1 MKSIMKKKY
10 LIIPLITLVFII
22 SFFAIFK
29 VINKSIWFS
38 VNNPVEKLSYDRQ
51 LVYDKMKIDFLN
63 IKSRTTGTDLIT
75 DDVLASD
82 DTGNDVSETDDYVRT
97 FDYIKY
103 MLEVGITPNVLP
115 SGVTNSSAFEGGVIK
130 VRAVLPNQG
139 DQTIMRWETDAWMQ
153 NVSLSDDNRI
163 LYAEYHVPDGTNIT
177 NANQNLSFTIKVDG
191 YKKIITDDMK
201 PIFEVW
207 MEGNKP
213 DNDSSSAL
221 SVSVK
226 DDRDII
232 ISGHESFD
240 IVVTAGGYLNL
251 PRQREVNGV
260 LVDGQYLNYGV
271 GVALYQDNPKIRY
284 NPLLN
289 DLKGICYPS
298 TDEFTIN
305 LKMQYYYKL
314 ISSNSWQ
321 LMDASTPG
329 TINVINGTQIIEGGV
344 NGDNKPNYYPINDN
358 GTVNTYIKS
367 VTGYPNGRAGNVV
380 NSVQNSGEMSYTQ
393 DIENITITFR
403 NYTLNGTFPDRA
415 LGNSFKQEAYGKYGF
430 FATSNFEVFVP
441 HYDAGLDVYD
451 YQLAVQAESAST
463 KKINGEVLEIP
474 KGATTIDDKLTT
486 NNRSVTTIKKRVGG
500 SISGISRA
508 YNARSNVILDSYYY
522 YGNGSLLPGS
532 EFTMYNYYRLGDGP
546 YEGGADALL
555 VWNSDFFAIKPWNN
569 NVLVNIT
576 GSSVNGIP
584 CSSTENLK
592 YYFGVYKANPEG
604 GIGDNTT
611 VNGAQHDDFDWYPTI
626 DEASN
631 HGKVCAIYVD
641 DPDLEGFTMQRTLWS
656 RFDTVNSDEN
666 VGKVGIFRYKIRAY
680 ADEERN
686 TVYYYGG
693 KARYEGNTGYVPA
706 SYNPDGTM
714 THEASEA
721 YGESILILGEKAGID
736 LSVSDTDDSGSLK
749 SAYDV
754 QDGKINF
761 KVTPTL
767 KNDKTASD
775 SDPYRNNVVI
785 KTILPAGLTYEQGS
799 SNKEPSSLVTNQDG
813 SSIITWVYDN
823 WQINRSA
830 PEYPEITFSAD
841 ISATLDNNKH
851 LEIYSTISSNGD
863 IRDEEMFRS
872 SIYEVDISNLV
883 GSMTLKE
890 IDKSVVDH
898 GESFNITSTLG
909 NNGKET
915 LINLKSLEIFPK
927 NGDENGSSYS
937 GTYTSKIISGAVG
950 QKFFYT
956 TNSIDNIGITKDKY
970 GKDTIKDVDLVN
982 DSRWTQVFVG
992 DVIPNNATAMATY
1005 LPELVANE
1013 EAKYVVQVNP
1023 IGNKALDKYVF
1034 SLTMTSDNL
1043 QAAIKS
1049 NFIIAQCVDRKISGI
1064 YFDDLNRNGIY
1075 DSDDTLIE
1083 NKKVELFDSNG
1094 TKLLET
1100 LTDSNGR
1107 YLFEKIDNGNYL
1119 VKFEDYGF
1127 NYEVIDKG
1135 IENNSSKINSNYI
1148 SDVLDQTV
1156 DSSIV
1161 DYVIDNV
1168 NLGIRKK
1175 ASKIITHHIYQ
1186 DSNTEFKTDEQDK
1199 YFGDNYTTS
1208 AFDNLAIN
1216 YEFISKTDN
1225 FEGTVKDSLIDV
1237 VYLYD
1242 KKNSKISFDL
1252 DTTATEEITK
1262 KDDEVSYKI
1271 TNTTNIDDY
1280 IGTGMIT
1287 VTVDLPYLIDESLS
1301 NLDEGVYDS
1310 SNQSIIWVLNKDIDT
1325 YNNVNSSI
1333 GFEKNI
1339 KLVYKN
1345 INSTIRKLN
1354 NSVSVNVVLDNNN
1367 NTSSTIATTN
1377 VKIKGKIKVHFY
1389 KEDDSGNEVL
1399 LDTEEYEGLVG
1410 DELSV
1415 ERNDLEGYELSD
1427 NITVT
1432 PVFLDDDQEI
1442 DLLYMVK
1449 KFAVK
1454 TRLIN
1459 SFGDISNGEQTIK
1472 YGSDSDTITIKSNDG
1487 YYIKNIVVNGE
1498 KINIDKNITTYD
1510 LVLENIKESKNIEVE
1525 FADISSSPITSDG
1538 IFKYLIIGLLSISL
1552 LGVVKFLKKI
1562 NIRNLI

>member
-1 MKSIMKKKY
+1 MKNTFVRKY
-10 LIIPLITLVFII
+10 KNISLIILVFII
-22 SFFAIFK
+22 TFLLIFK

-38 VNNPVEKLSYDRQ
+38 INKPIDKLSYDRQ

-75 DDVLASD
+75 DDVLVSD
-82 DTGNDVSETDDYVRT
+82 DNGNDVSETDDYVRT

-103 MLEVGITPNVLP
+103 MLEVGITPNILA
-115 SGVTNSSAFEGGVIK
+115 SGVDNSSVFEGGVIK

-163 LYAEYHVPDGTNIT
+163 LYAEYHVPDGTNVT
-177 NANQNLSFTIKVDG
+177 NSNQNLSFTIKVDG

-201 PIFEVW
+201 PVFEVW

-240 IVVTAGGYLNL
+240 IVVTTGAYLNI
-251 PRQREVNGV
+251 PGKRDINGV
-260 LVDGQYLNYGV
+260 EVDGQYANYGV
-271 GVALYQDNPKIRY
+271 GVALIQDNPKIRD
-284 NPLLN
+284 NPARN

-321 LMDASTPG
+321 LIDSTTPDA
-329 TINVINGTQIIEGGV
+329 INLVNGTEIIESGV
-344 NGDNKPNYYPINDN
+344 NGDTKPNYYPMNAN
-358 GTVNTYIKS
+358 GTVNAYIKGA
-367 VTGYPNGRAGNVV
+367 TGFPYGRAGNVL
-380 NSVQNSGEMSYTQ
+380 NSVQDSGEMFLTQ
-393 DIENITITFR
+393 DEENFSVTFK
-403 NYTLNGTFPDRA
+403 NYTLNGIFPDRSWGSS
-415 LGNSFKQEAYGKYGF
+415 LKQEAYGKYGF
-430 FATSNFEVFVP
+430 FATSNLEVFIP
-441 HYDAGLDVYD
+441 YYGAGLDVYD

-463 KKINGEVLEIP
+463 KKTNGEVIEIP
-474 KGATTIDDKLTT
+474 KGTTTVADKLAT
-486 NNRSVTTIKKRVGG
+486 NNRSVVTVKKRVGG
-500 SISGISRA
+500 SLSGISRA
-508 YNARSNVILDSYYY
+508 YNSRGNTILDSLYY
-522 YGNGSLLPGS
+522 YGNGALLPGS

-546 YEGGADALL
+546 YDGGADALL

-569 NVLVNIT
+569 NVLVNIA

-631 HGKVCAIYVD
+631 HGKVCALYVD

-693 KARYEGNTGYVPA
+693 KAKYESNNGYVPA

-714 THEASEA
+714 TYEASEA

-761 KVTPTL
+761 KVTPTIT
-767 KNDKTASD
+767 NDKTASD

-785 KTILPAGLTYEQGS
+785 KTILPASLTYEQGS
-799 SNKEPSSLVTNQDG
+799 SNKEPSSVVTNQDG
-813 SSIITWVYDN
+813 SSILTWVYDN
-823 WQINRSA
+823 WQINHPA
-830 PEYPEITFSAD
+830 PEYSEITFSAD

-851 LEIYSTISSNGD
+851 LEIYSSISSSGD

-915 LINLKSLEIFPK
+915 LLNLKSLEILAK
-927 NGDENGSSYS
+927 NGDEDGSSYS
-937 GTYTSKIISGAVG
+937 GTYTSKIVSGAVG
-950 QKFFYT
+950 QRFFYT
-956 TNSIDNIGITKDKY
+956 TNSVDNIGITKDKY

-1005 LPELVANE
+1005 LPELVANA

-1043 QAAIKS
+1043 HAAIKS
-1049 NFIIAQCVDRKISGI
+1049 NFIIAQCIDRKISGI
-1064 YFDDLNRNGIY
+1064 YFNDLNRNGIY
-1075 DSDDTLIE
+1075 DTDDTLIE
-1083 NKKVELFDSNG
+1083 NKKVELYNSNG
-1094 TKLLET
+1094 TKLTET
-1100 LTDSNGR
+1100 MTDSNGR
-1107 YLFEKIDNGNYL
+1107 YLFEKLDNGNYL

-1135 IENNSSKINSNYI
+1135 IENNSSKINGNYV

-1175 ASKIITHHIYQ
+1175 ASKITTHHIYQ
-1186 DSNTEFKTDEQDK
+1186 DSNTEFKTEEQDK
-1199 YFGDNYTTS
+1199 YFGDSYTTS
-1208 AFDNLAIN
+1208 VFDNLPTN
-1216 YEFISKTDN
+1216 YEFISKTEN
-1225 FEGTVKDSLIDV
+1225 FEGTVKDSVIDV

-1242 KKNSKISFDL
+1242 KKSSKISFDL
-1252 DTTATEEITK
+1252 DTTGTNEITK
-1262 KDDEVSYKI
+1262 KNDEVSYKI
-1271 TNTTNIDDY
+1271 TNTVNIDDY
-1280 IGTGMIT
+1280 IGNGI
-1287 VTVDLPYLIDESLS
+1287 VTVSVSLPYLIDESLS
-1301 NLDEGVYDS
+1301 TLDEGVYDS
-1310 SNQSIIWVLNKDIDT
+1310 SNKSITWVLNKSIDT

-1339 KLVYKN
+1339 KLVYRN
-1345 INSTIRKLN
+1345 IDSSIRKLN
-1354 NSVSVNVVLDNNN
+1354 NPVSVNVLLDNNN
-1367 NTSSTIATTN
+1367 DTTSTVASTD

-1389 KEDDSGNEVL
+1389 KEDDGGINVL

-1415 ERNDLEGYELSD
+1415 DRTDLEGYELSD
-1427 NITVT
+1427 NISTT
-1432 PVFLDDDQEI
+1432 PVFLDDDQDI
-1442 DLLYMVK
+1442 DLLYVVR

-1459 SFGDISNGEQTIK
+1459 SYGDISNGEQTIK
-1472 YGSDSDTITIKSNDG
+1472 YGSDSDTITIKSNSG

-1498 KINIDKNITTYD
+1498 NVKLNKNTTTYD
-1510 LVLENIKESKNIEVE
+1510 LVLENIKEAKTIEVE
-1525 FADISSSPITSDG
+1525 FADISSGPITGDN
-1538 IFKYLIIGLLSISL
+1538 IIKYLFIGLLSIIL
-1552 LGVVKFLKKI
+1552 LGVIKTVKKVNFR
-1562 NIRNLI
+1562 NII